1 MPENQKNEAK
11 TNVLPVAQLEIER
24 TGKIKEKVTDLHRE
38 LTISNT
44 LIEALY
50 PGIAVAT
57 VDLPQETMTDYEK
70 SQVVQAL
77 AHLEFDGVR
86 YALVGASSS
95 AKDGKFY
102 AVNQAYEKV
111 IAERFQATAE
121 AAVVYFGIL
130 VGPCKSLI
138 QVPECRV
145 MVVEDTELGT
155 NDCRGWIKRSLFD
168 RLNLPAGCFYQFRLA
183 FGKTQA
189 KGSLKVMEDEVAEIV
204 EADIILP
211 ASSVKPEYKGPSRL
225 ARWLRH
231 DARVFTG
238 PIVVGIREVSRELEF
253 GSSYTLLEHAPR
265 ESFDQEIKPFAVE
278 QVRKLKRAVEEN
290 DLEALLNLLGSSEAQ
305 REVGD
310 GRVHNPEYTSVEN
323 TTLEAVLK
331 ADGSGSM
338 IYFPWVRDQLQR
350 RLAEWAFKATTAGG
364 LSFPAFALAD
374 DGFLVAHDGEV
385 YCSADWMPKD
395 SAYTRLMS
403 ERLLIVRYPIR
414 TKEDLLPV
422 TNKVTGDMVPMLLE
436 RLRDAGCPM
445 AESDIMEKIVMRQLR
460 LEGTLALHSETAKRN
475 GGDYDFDTICVVESD
490 RFPRFVEDRFN
501 YQEHFTNTK
510 QKLPK
515 KKSAWFTLPAVA
527 LDACGN
533 SIGSITTLKTR
544 CLAAGRVELAEQL
557 AVELQAA
564 LDQLKHGTRP
574 NFKLIKAIREE
585 VSGAA
590 WLKAKEAQRVSELP
604 MIVEAP
610 ETDVIGQLYN
620 AVRPEIEELFTQAK
634 RIRDY
639 RGLVAYGAYPE
650 RMFTE
655 AHKLCRMYAQR
666 LGEIHE
672 KRKNL
677 EAAVEEAT
685 ATLEGWK
692 EQDGPRAKWE
702 LTFHLNQAKSAL
714 HHWEKDR
721 KELKAVIS
729 HIQKWGRSRKGDRR
743 LWLQALFDA
752 AASGDGN
759 GSVVFYALP
768 QEMVNAISER
778 TGGRPVVV
786 ALPDL
791 GDGEVEIDEDG
802 RVYLVSPSP
811 DGKPFRRLLFQGQV
825 TRDGE
830 VLARPNGNGQLAVVK
845 EVHPFPVVP
854 GRSEA
859 RNGRVAFPETVQ
871 RPQVNI
877 NLSRQQAKQ
886 V

>member
-1 MPENQKNEAK
+1 MPQNEK
-11 TNVLPVAQLEIER
+11 KNVLPVLQLEIER
-24 TGKIKEKVTDLHRE
+24 TGKLKEKVLDLQVI
-38 LTISNT
+38 ISNT
-44 LIEALY
+44 LLEALY
-50 PGIAVAT
+50 PGIKVAT
-57 VDLPQETMTDYEK
+57 VDLPREPLSDYEK

-102 AVNQAYEKV
+102 AVEQCYEKV
-111 IAERFQATAE
+111 IRERFQATAE
-121 AAVVYFGIL
+121 SAVVYFGIL

-145 MVVEDTELGT
+145 LVVRDSELGT

-168 RLNLPAGCFYQFRLA
+168 RLNLPGGRFYQFRLA
-183 FGKTQA
+183 FAKTQA
-189 KGSLKVMEDEVAEIV
+189 KGSFKVMEDDVAELV

-211 ASSVKPEYKGPSRL
+211 TSSVRPEYQGPSRL
-225 ARWLRH
+225 SRWLH
-231 DARVFTG
+231 VDARVFTG
-238 PIVVGIREVSRELEF
+238 PIVLGIREVSRELEF

-265 ESFDQEIKPFAVE
+265 ESFEQEIKPFTVD

-290 DLEALLNLLGSSEAQ
+290 DLEVLLNLLGSSEAQ
-305 REVGD
+305 REVKG
-310 GRVHNPEYTSVEN
+310 GIVHNPEYTSVEN

-374 DGFLVAHDGEV
+374 DGFLVAHAGEV
-385 YCSADWMPKD
+385 YCSADWMPQD

-403 ERLLIVRYPIR
+403 EKLLIVRYPIR

-422 TNKVTGDMVPMLLE
+422 MNKVTGDMSQLLLK

-445 AESDIMEKIVMRQLR
+445 AESDIMEKILMRQLR
-460 LEGTLALHSETAKRN
+460 LEGTLTLHSETAKRN
-475 GGDYDFDTICVVESD
+475 GGDYDFDTICVVESE
-490 RFPRFVEDRFN
+490 RFPKFVEDRFD

-510 QKLPK
+510 QKSPK

-527 LDACGN
+527 LDAMGN

-544 CLAAGRVELAEQL
+544 CLAAGRVELAEKL

-574 NFKLIKAIREE
+574 NFKLIKAVRDE

-604 MIVEAP
+604 MTVEAP

-639 RGLVAYGAYPE
+639 RGLVAYGTYPE

-672 KRKNL
+672 KRKVL
-677 EAAVEEAT
+677 EKAVEEAT
-685 ATLEGWK
+685 MALEGWK
-692 EQDGPRAKWE
+692 EQDGPQAKWN
-702 LTFHLNQAKSAL
+702 LTFRLNQAKSAL

-778 TGGRPVVV
+778 TGGRPIAV

-802 RVYLVSPSP
+802 RIYLISPSL
-811 DGKPFRRLLFQGQV
+811 DGKPYQRLLFQGQV
-825 TRDGE
+825 TRDGK
-830 VLARPNGNGQLAVVK
+830 VLAHPNGNGQCAVVK
-845 EVHPFPVVP
+845 EVHPFHLAP
-854 GRSEA
+854 GRGEA
-859 RNGRVAFPETVQ
+859 RNGKVIFPETVQ

-877 NLSRQQAKQ
+877 HPLRPQAKRA
-886 V
+886 